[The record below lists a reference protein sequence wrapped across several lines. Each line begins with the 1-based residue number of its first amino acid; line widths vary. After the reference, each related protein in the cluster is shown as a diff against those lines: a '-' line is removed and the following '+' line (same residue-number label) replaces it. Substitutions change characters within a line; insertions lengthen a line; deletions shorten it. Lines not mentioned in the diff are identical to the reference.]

1 MPCERAVADL
11 KYWVMNDIYLASACR
26 TGIGRFQGS
35 LSGFSAP
42 QLGGLAIT
50 EALKRAGIEG
60 SLVDEVI
67 MGHVLQAGV
76 GQNPARQAARAAGIP
91 DEVPPFTVNKVCG
104 SGLKSVML
112 AAQSI
117 KAGDNQ
123 IVVAGGMESMSNA
136 PYLVP
141 SARQGARLGH
151 AQMLDAMVHDGLWD
165 AYSDQHMG
173 MTGELVADE
182 FNISRQMQDEFAA
195 NSHHKA
201 AAAWEAEKFTAETFE
216 VSVPQRKKDPIA
228 FCGDEGVRGDTT
240 AEGIGKMRPAFKKDG
255 SVTAGNASQLSD
267 GASAVVV
274 ASAAACEKHGL
285 TPLAKITGYAA
296 GGMAPEWVM
305 MAPKP
310 AIENLEAKTGLN
322 RNDFDLIELNEA
334 FSSAACALT
343 QEMKLDPER
352 INVHGGAVALGHPI
366 GASGTRILTTLL
378 YALKDRGQQRGLAAL
393 CLGGG
398 NAVSMSVEMC

>member
-1 MPCERAVADL
+1 MTDVF
-11 KYWVMNDIYLASACR
+11 LASACR

-35 LSGFSAP
+35 LSGFRAP
-42 QLGGLAIT
+42 ELGAFAISEALSRAGLDGLA
-50 EALKRAGIEG
+50 
-60 SLVDEVI
+60 VDEVI
-67 MGHVLQAGV
+67 MGNVLQAGV

-91 DEVPPFTVNKVCG
+91 DSVAPFTVNKVCG

-117 KAGDNQ
+117 KAGDNHV
-123 IVVAGGMESMSNA
+123 VVAGGMESMSNA
-136 PYLVP
+136 PYLMP

-151 AQMLDAMVHDGLWD
+151 AQLLDSMVHDGLWD

-182 FNISRQMQDEFAA
+182 YNISREMQDEFAA
-195 NSHHKA
+195 SSHRKA
-201 AAAWEAEKFTAETFE
+201 GAAWESGKFAAETFE
-216 VSVPQRKKDPIA
+216 VSIPQRKKDPIA
-228 FCGDEGVRGDTT
+228 FAADEGVRGDTT

-274 ASAAACEKHGL
+274 ASAEACEKHGL
-285 TPLAKITGYAA
+285 NPLAKITGYSA

-305 MAPKP
+305 MAPKV
-310 AIENLEAKTGLN
+310 AIENLEARTGLN

-352 INVHGGAVALGHPI
+352 INVNGGAVALGHPI
-366 GASGTRILTTLL
+366 GASGARILTTLL
-378 YALKDRGQQRGLAAL
+378 YALKDRNLQRGLAAL

-398 NAVSMSVEMC
+398 NAVSLSVELC

>member
-1 MPCERAVADL
+1 MTDV
-11 KYWVMNDIYLASACR
+11 YLASACR

-35 LSGFSAP
+35 LSGFRAP
-42 QLGGLAIT
+42 ELGAFAIS
-50 EALKRAGIEG
+50 EALRRAGLDG
-60 SLVDEVI
+60 SAIDEVI
-67 MGHVLQAGV
+67 MGNVLQAGV

-91 DEVPPFTVNKVCG
+91 DEVAPFTVNKVCG
-104 SGLKSVML
+104 SGLKAVML

-151 AQMLDAMVHDGLWD
+151 AQLLDSMVHDGLWD

-182 FNISRQMQDEFAA
+182 YNISREMQDEFAA
-195 NSHHKA
+195 NSHIKA
-201 AAAWEAEKFTAETFE
+201 AAAWEAGKFEEETFE
-216 VSVPQRKKDPIA
+216 VSVPQRKKDPLA
-228 FCGDEGVRGDTT
+228 FNADEGVRGDSS
-240 AEGIGKMRPAFKKDG
+240 AESLGKMRAAFKKDG

-274 ASAAACEKHGL
+274 ASAAACEKYGL
-285 TPLAKITGYAA
+285 NPLAKITGYAA

-305 MAPKP
+305 MAPKH
-310 AIENLEAKTGLN
+310 AIENLEARTGLN

-343 QEMKLDPER
+343 QEIKLDAQR

-366 GASGTRILTTLL
+366 GASGTRILTT
-378 YALKDRGQQRGLAAL
+378 
-393 CLGGG
+393 
-398 NAVSMSVEMC
+398 

>member
-1 MPCERAVADL
+1 
-11 KYWVMNDIYLASACR
+11 
-26 TGIGRFQGS
+26 
-35 LSGFSAP
+35 
-42 QLGGLAIT
+42 
-50 EALKRAGIEG
+50 
-60 SLVDEVI
+60 
-67 MGHVLQAGV
+67 MGNVLQAGV

-91 DEVPPFTVNKVCG
+91 DSVAPFTVNKVCG

-117 KAGDNQ
+117 KAGDNHV
-123 IVVAGGMESMSNA
+123 VVAGGMESMSNA
-136 PYLVP
+136 PYLMP

-151 AQMLDAMVHDGLWD
+151 AQLLDSMVHDGLWD

-182 FNISRQMQDEFAA
+182 YNISREMQDEFAA
-195 NSHHKA
+195 SSHRKA
-201 AAAWEAEKFTAETFE
+201 GAAWESGKFAAETFE
-216 VSVPQRKKDPIA
+216 VSIPQRKKDPIA
-228 FCGDEGVRGDTT
+228 FAADEGVRGDTT

-274 ASAAACEKHGL
+274 ASAEACEKHGL
-285 TPLAKITGYAA
+285 NPLAKITGYSA

-305 MAPKP
+305 MAPKV
-310 AIENLEAKTGLN
+310 AIENLEARTGLN

-352 INVHGGAVALGHPI
+352 INVNGGAVALGHPI
-366 GASGTRILTTLL
+366 GASGARILTTLL
-378 YALKDRGQQRGLAAL
+378 YALKDRNLQRGLAAL

-398 NAVSMSVEMC
+398 NAVSLSVELC